1 MKTARRSSYQTD
13 TFRRPHPTLVT
24 VPIHYFRTTA
34 KLGSIRA
41 AAEYLRVAPSAV
53 SRQIGKLETAIGARL
68 FERLPRGL
76 RLNSIGELFLYHAR
90 EGMNQ
95 IDRARSLIDE
105 MRGMRQGHVTI
116 ITTESVANGLLPN
129 SIVEFW
135 KQYPEISVT
144 VNTARSL
151 NAFNAVLAG
160 EADLALG
167 FDRPSGLP
175 LQTLAMAILHIGVV
189 VSRDHPFAKAKTVR
203 LKDLAN
209 ERILLPDDTVG
220 LRGIL
225 NPYLQRASEI
235 EPRAVSNSLT
245 MLEVLSSLK
254 GGVLLQTKIGM
265 GTDWHRHN
273 LAFVRLHELGPKT
286 QSLQLCSRS
295 THLLPSADAFAKHIG
310 SAIRK
315 LSDV

>member
-1 MKTARRSSYQTD
+1 MKSPSRSAYQRD

-24 VPIHYFRTTA
+24 VPIHYFRTA
-34 KLGSIRA
+34 ARLGSIRA

-53 SRQIGKLETAIGARL
+53 SRQIGKLETAIGTPL

-76 RLNSIGELFLYHAR
+76 RLNSVGEMFLYHAR

-95 IDRARSLIDE
+95 IDRARALIDE
-105 MRGMRQGHVTI
+105 MRGMRRGHVTI
-116 ITTESVANGLLPN
+116 VTTESVANGLLPN
-129 SIVEFW
+129 ILVEFW
-135 KQYPEISVT
+135 QQFPEISVT
-144 VNTARSL
+144 INTARSL

-175 LQTLAMAILHIGVV
+175 LQTLASATLHIGVV
-189 VSRDHPFAKAKTVR
+189 VARDHPFAKAKAVR

-220 LRGIL
+220 LRAIL
-225 NPYLQRASEI
+225 NPYLRRVSEI

-254 GGVLLQTKIGM
+254 GGVLLQTKISM
-265 GTDWHRHN
+265 ATDWHRHN
-273 LAFVRLHELGPKT
+273 LAFVRFHELSQKT

-295 THLLPSADAFAKHIG
+295 NRLLPSAMAFAKHIG
-310 SAIRK
+310 AEIRK
-315 LSDV
+315 LSDL